1 MQAEQDGWIVLPGH
15 RDVRARVQVVADS
28 ASARLSRTVLFAL
41 LWGAATV
48 AAFFV
53 TLFDPF
59 LSSIPLLVGL
69 TSTWRSWRGRF
80 RVLRFD
86 GACPRCSEPIALR
99 EGSRIGSPH
108 GLVCYSCHHEPEL
121 HLAA

>member
-1 MQAEQDGWIVLPGH
+1 MQVEQEGWIVLPGH
-15 RDVRARVQVVADS
+15 RDVRARMEVVCDS
-28 ASARLSRTVLFAL
+28 APARLSRTVLFAF
-41 LWGAATV
+41 LWAAATV
-48 AAFFV
+48 ATFFV

-59 LSSIPLLVGL
+59 LSSIPLLVGA